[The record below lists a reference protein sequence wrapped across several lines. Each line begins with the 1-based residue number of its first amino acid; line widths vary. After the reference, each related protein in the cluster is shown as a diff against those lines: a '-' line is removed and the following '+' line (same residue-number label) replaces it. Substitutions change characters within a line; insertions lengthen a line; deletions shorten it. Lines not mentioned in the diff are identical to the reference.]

1 MEQRWHYVYYSY
13 EEWGRGY
20 IGKRSSKVP
29 PERDSYLGSF
39 KDETFHP
46 TQKII
51 LGVFSTAEEAFENE
65 ILLHNFYDVAKNPHF
80 ANQSKQTS
88 SGFCWS
94 GDLTKIL
101 TPDQEYRRRSK
112 ISVSQRAGSKG
123 FFYKLVSPTGSIHVT
138 INLTE
143 FCKAHQLNRRN
154 LEKVSRGERKHHKGW
169 IVERMEI
176 RQ

>member
-1 MEQRWHYVYYSY
+1 MSRWHYVYYSY

-29 PERDSYLGSF
+29 PEQDSYLGSF
-39 KDETFHP
+39 KDKAFNP

-51 LGVFSTAEEAFENE
+51 LGVFNTAEEALENE

-80 ANQSKQTS
+80 ANQAKQTS

-101 TPDQEYRRRSK
+101 TPAQEYQRRSK
-112 ISVSQRAGSKG
+112 ISASQRAGSRG

-143 FCKAHQLNRRN
+143 FCKIYQLNRQN
-154 LEKVSRGERKHHKGW
+154 LEKVAKGERNHHKGW
-169 IVERMEI
+169 TVERVDAK
-176 RQ
+176 Q

>member
-1 MEQRWHYVYYSY
+1 MSCWYYVYYSY

-29 PERDSYLGSF
+29 PEQDSYLGSF
-39 KDETFHP
+39 KDKTFNP

-51 LGVFSTAEEAFENE
+51 LGIFNTAQEALENE

-80 ANQSKQTS
+80 ANQAKQTS

-101 TPDQEYRRRSK
+101 TPDQEHQRRSK
-112 ISVSQRAGSKG
+112 ISTSQRSGSRG

-143 FCKAHQLNRRN
+143 FCKTHQLNRQN
-154 LEKVSRGERKHHKGW
+154 LEKVARGERNHHKGW
-169 IVERMEI
+169 VAERMETK
-176 RQ
+176 Q

>member
-1 MEQRWHYVYYSY
+1 MVQCWHYVYYSY

-29 PERDSYLGSF
+29 PEQDQYLGSF
-39 KDETFHP
+39 KDKTFNP

-51 LGVFSTAEEAFENE
+51 IGIFDIAKEALEKE
-65 ILLHNFYDVAKNPHF
+65 ILLHNFYNVAKNPHF

-88 SGFCWS
+88 LGFCWY

-101 TPDQEYRRRSK
+101 TPEQEQCRRLK
-112 ISVSQRAGSKG
+112 ISAKQRAGSRG
-123 FFYKLVSPTGSIHVT
+123 FFYKLTSPLGIVHVT

-143 FCKAHQLNRRN
+143 FCKNHELNRQN
-154 LEKVSRGERKHHKGW
+154 LEKVAKGERNHHKGW
-169 IVERMEI
+169 IAERMEI
-176 RQ
+176 VQ